1 MYTVTVSD
9 TALFAAGFLQ
19 WGNVH
24 LCSAKR
30 IIDRAAAEGKEIETV
45 HEEAEALFAKAEAKY
60 EEALRTK
67 PDFYDGCASIG
78 NLYFERARMLAGF
91 AIVPPKY
98 ATLKHPHLLK

>member
-1 MYTVTVSD
+1 M
-9 TALFAAGFLQ
+9 Q

-30 IIDRAAAEGKEIETV
+30 IIDRAAADGKDIETV
-45 HEEAEALFAKAEAKY
+45 HEEAEAIFAKAQDRY
-60 EEALRTK
+60 EESLRTK
-67 PDFYDGCASIG
+67 PDFYDGCASIA

-98 ATLKHPHLLK
+98 VLGPYHTALHL